1 MIQIS
6 ANEWQVFIAERLS
19 LKTGHSFHV
28 IYTLGIFD
36 VKRILCQIPDRID
49 RIGSAGRPA
58 NLAPCLT
65 AIYNKFV
72 RGPARFLAST
82 FRTEL
87 GSMILGSPRHLLVE
101 LARDL
106 LVQLSPAQGVSTPYP
121 PTFQI

>member
-19 LKTGHSFHV
+19 LKTGYSFHV
-28 IYTLGIFD
+28 IYTFGIFD

-49 RIGSAGRPA
+49 RIGGADRLA
-58 NLAPCLT
+58 NLAPTLA
-65 AIYNKFV
+65 AIYNNFV

-87 GSMILGSPRHLLVE
+87 GSMIFGSPRRPLVE

-106 LVQLSPAQGVSTPYP
+106 LVLIFIPL
-121 PTFQI
+121 